1 MGFKSAR
8 KKAGKSMLDVV
19 KALDVS
25 AASVYCWE
33 NGTYKPRASLLPKI
47 AELYGCT
54 IEELLSEDEQCKS

>member
-19 KALDVS
+19 KALDVT
-25 AASVYCWE
+25 AASVYSWE

-54 IEELLSEDEQCKS
+54 IDELMRDEGGDG